1 MQVKYNLYLLL
12 KSIILSIVISLNIV
26 KELTKFRLTLSVVF
40 SSFISYF
47 LGVEVID
54 YIQVSLLLIGG
65 ILIVG
70 SSNIFNQI
78 IEKDLDKLMAR
89 TKNRPLPKKEIS
101 QRLAL
106 FIAVICSLLGIFLM
120 YLINVKVAI
129 LASISL
135 FLYTAVYTPMKL
147 ISPLSVFI
155 GAIPGAFPFMI
166 GWVAATN
173 NIGIEAVTLFLMQFF
188 WQFPHFW
195 SIGWSQNR
203 DYQKAGFKM
212 LPTGKKDNSTSAQIL
227 FYSFWAVIISIIPF
241 FGFTGELKLSPI
253 GLIVVLL
260 LGIFLIYKS
269 YKLFIDGKNKNARKL
284 MVTSVIYLTF
294 VQLTFLFDKILNL

>member
-1 MQVKYNLYLLL
+1 M
-12 KSIILSIVISLNIV
+12 
-26 KELTKFRLTLSVVF
+26 VF

-47 LGVEVID
+47 LGAEVID
-54 YIQVSLLLIGG
+54 YIQLSLLLIGG
-65 ILIVG
+65 IFIVG

-101 QRLAL
+101 QSLAL
-106 FIAVICSLLGIFLM
+106 FIAIICSLLGIFLM
-120 YLINVKVAI
+120 YSINIKVAI

-135 FLYTAVYTPMKL
+135 FLYVAVYTPMKL
-147 ISPLSVFI
+147 ISPFSVFI

-173 NIGIEAVTLFLMQFF
+173 SIGIEAITLFLMQFF

-195 SIGWSQNR
+195 SIGWSQNK
-203 DYQKAGFKM
+203 DYEKAGFKM
-212 LPTGKKDNSTSAQIL
+212 LPTLKKDNSTSAQIL
-227 FYSFWAVIISIIPF
+227 FYSFWAVILSIIPF
-241 FGFTGELKLSPI
+241 FGFTGKLKLSLI
-253 GLIVVLL
+253 GLIAVSM
-260 LGIFLIYKS
+260 LGFFLIYKS
-269 YKLFIDGKNKNARKL
+269 YNLFINGNNENARKL

-294 VQLTFLFDKILNL
+294 VQLTFLFDKILNS

>member
-1 MQVKYNLYLLL
+1 MSL
-12 KSIILSIVISLNIV
+12 SLNIV

-47 LGVEVID
+47 LGAEVIN
-54 YIQVSLLLIGG
+54 YVQLSLLLIGG
-65 ILIVG
+65 IFIVG

-101 QRLAL
+101 QNLAL
-106 FIAVICSLLGIFLM
+106 FIGVICSLLGIFLM
-120 YLINVKVAI
+120 YLINIKVAI

-147 ISPLSVFI
+147 ISPLSVFV

-173 NIGIEAVTLFLMQFF
+173 SIGIEAITLFLMQFF

-203 DYQKAGFKM
+203 DYQRAGFKM

-227 FYSFWAVIISIIPF
+227 FYSFWAVIISIVPF
-241 FGFTGELKLSPI
+241 FGFTGKLKLSLI
-253 GLIVVLL
+253 GLIVVSI
-260 LGIFLIYKS
+260 LGFFLIYKS
-269 YKLFIDGKNKNARKL
+269 YSLFINGKNENARKL

-294 VQLTFLFDKILNL
+294 VQLTFLFDKIFNL